1 MTAYF
6 ASVLASV
13 IGPLA
18 AFGALH
24 YAWRHR
30 PHKHTAEQQA
40 AIDRWS
46 L

>member
-13 IGPLA
+13 IAPLA

-30 PHKHTAEQQA
+30 HDKPTPEQQA